1 MKTVHRSKVRQRVL
15 RKRAP
20 IFLCLRPPEPPRAP
34 KAPKA
39 PKIPDGLPCLVTTDV
54 SDIGIVLCFSSLR
67 LTRSLSTDRF

>member
-34 KAPKA
+34 RAPKA
-39 PKIPDGLPCLVTTDV
+39 PKIPDGLPCLVTSDV
-54 SDIGIVLCFSSLR
+54 SDIGIVLCFSSSR

>member
-34 KAPKA
+34 RAPRA
-39 PKIPDGLPCLVTTDV
+39 PKIPDGPPCLVTSDV
-54 SDIGIVLCFSSLR
+54 SDIGIVLCFSSSR